1 MTFKIGVYSRVSTE
15 EQTKVIAGSI
25 QRQVQR
31 CNQFVTAKNQVYPK
45 WGHII
50 SDYRDEGCSAKDTK
64 RPAYQALLKD
74 VRNKKVNLVLVS
86 DLSRLSRNIA
96 DFSHFIEELQKHR
109 ASFLSIKEQFDSST
123 PFGELMIFNIINL
136 AQFERKQTS
145 ERVAIN
151 NHTRSLQGM
160 LSGGQ
165 RIFGYKKKNAS
176 VVVDK
181 EEAQIV
187 QKIFQEYII
196 SSGFHKTAIRLQRQY
211 PEINFSPHFVRRILQ
226 NIAYLGIK
234 EVNKKY
240 QHRPPEQL
248 KPWQKYEQVKAIW
261 SAIIDQTIF
270 DLVQEKFKV
279 NQFTQNRRN
288 HPQSNRVYP
297 LSGILKC
304 GVCHRKLSGQASHGK
319 KKYIAIMDIQNL
331 NDVREKDIRADFIET
346 TIELYVKQ
354 KVEFKKLLRGGNKT
368 KLKMEYKKIFDAIV
382 CENECLK
389 IYFATHKTSN
399 QTATEGVR
407 LRLHHHSQSKSPSIA
422 EVYDFTNENKGDAS
436 GFTNGA
442 VGEIRTPDPLVRSQV
457 LYPAELR
464 PHTIET
470 KNTNSI
476 KQDPEKARIC
486 QPNL

>member
-25 QRQVQR
+25 QCQVQR
-31 CNQFVTAKNQVYPK
+31 CNQFVTAKNQIYPK

-96 DFSHFIEELQKHR
+96 DFSCFIEELQKQG

-123 PFGELMIFNIINL
+123 PFDELMIFNIINL

-176 VVVDK
+176 VIVDK
-181 EEAQIV
+181 EEAHIV

-211 PEINFSPHFVRRILQ
+211 PEINFSPHLVRRILQ

-261 SAIIDQTIF
+261 PAIIDRTTF
-270 DLVQEKFKV
+270 DLVQEKFKTS
-279 NQFTQNRRN
+279 QFMQNRIN
-288 HPQSNRVYP
+288 HPQANRIYP

-304 GVCHRKLSGQASHGK
+304 SICHRKLSGQASHGRK
-319 KKYIAIMDIQNL
+319 KVYRYYGHSKSQRCKRKN
-331 NDVREKDIRADFIET
+331 IRADFIET
-346 TIELYVKQ
+346 TIELYLKQ
-354 KVEFKKLLRGGNKT
+354 KEEFKKLLRGGNKA
-368 KLKMEYKKIFDAIV
+368 KLKMEYKKNFYAIV
-382 CENECLK
+382 WIITL
-389 IYFATHKTSN
+389 HW
-399 QTATEGVR
+399 TE
-407 LRLHHHSQSKSPSIA
+407 Q
-422 EVYDFTNENKGDAS
+422 
-436 GFTNGA
+436 
-442 VGEIRTPDPLVRSQV
+442 
-457 LYPAELR
+457 
-464 PHTIET
+464 
-470 KNTNSI
+470 
-476 KQDPEKARIC
+476 
-486 QPNL
+486 